1 MVQHT
6 EWTRSVVEQQS
17 AHIAAEWQ
25 LLLGCLLCRR
35 SGSGSDLGVAWA
47 LLHAVAWALLHA
59 DNVGS

>member
-1 MVQHT
+1 
-6 EWTRSVVEQQS
+6 VVEQQS
-17 AHIAAEWQ
+17 AHISAEWQ

-35 SGSGSDLGVAWA
+35 SGSGSDLGVACA